1 MSESTAMAQRP
12 ADAKLPTIA
21 VLGGSGREGGGLAF
35 RWAHAGYPVVI
46 GSRDPARAVTAA
58 AALNDEL
65 NRAALS
71 AVSLNDELNR
81 AVPGGVHSDPAPAP
95 AGRADAPATRP
106 LATQHHAVVGTSQR
120 EAAAA
125 AEIVVFAVPYSAQ
138 MPLADEVAD
147 LLAGKIVVDVT
158 VPLVPPRVD
167 RVQLPAGGSAVQA
180 LQDRLGQAVR
190 VISAFQNISATHL
203 RDPHYVIDCD
213 VLVCGDDADARQVV
227 IDLAAAAGLAA
238 WHAGPLAN
246 SVATEALTSLL
257 IAINKRYKV
266 PASGIRITGVPG
278 RDARK
283 A

>member
-12 ADAKLPTIA
+12 ADAQLPTIA

-65 NRAALS
+65 NRAAVS
-71 AVSLNDELNR
+71 AVSLSDELNR
-81 AVPGGVHSDPAPAP
+81 AVPGGVHSDPAT
-95 AGRADAPATRP
+95 AGRAHALSTRTP
-106 LATQHHAVVGTSQR
+106 ATQHHAVIGTSQR

-138 MPLADEVAD
+138 LPLADEVAD

-246 SVATEALTSLL
+246 SVATEALTSIL